1 MEDYKNPLGWGLSW
15 GETKELFAA
24 KKKKA
29 EFYVMPGGTD
39 ERPASLTIG
48 DCTLFN
54 FQGDCGAVCMNG
66 ANHATTATLKD
77 VEEWCSLS
85 GFSKIFATIVT
96 SPASANLT
104 KAIFEKAGW
113 TVISEGKS
121 NRNSMK
127 TDIALFKRIDCKY
140 RGY

>member
-39 ERPASLTIG
+39 ESPASLTIG
-48 DCTLFN
+48 NLTLYN
-54 FQGDCGAVCMNG
+54 FQGDCGAVYMKG
-66 ANHATTATLKD
+66 ANYVTKADLEA
-77 VEEWCSLS
+77 VEEWCSES

-96 SPASANLT
+96 T
-104 KAIFEKAGW
+104 KTAAELHKETFLKAEW
-113 TVISEGKS
+113 TVIDEGHS
-121 NRNSMK
+121 NRNSHK
-127 TDIALFKRIDCKY
+127 TDITLFKRINCKY
-140 RGY
+140 KGY